1 MKGMITAA
9 SRIDAKTFRRFAYF
23 DTFSLKKRY
32 RKPLAFAA
40 IMLAFSLCC
49 FFLLGD
55 RPQAKLIG
63 GVLLGVGLALPLA
76 YFASFALS
84 VRAQIRSLKLAAGR
98 EAYTLTLSDQPE
110 GLEIVSAGGKERV
123 KLAWKKVYGAYR
135 VRGCIYLY
143 AHPTRAFLLPDGQA
157 SAPAD
162 EVFAFLVKQIGANR
176 TQDCRARR
184 RAR

>member
-32 RKPLAFAA
+32 RKPLGFAA

-55 RPQAKLIG
+55 RPQARLLG
-63 GVLLGVGLALPLA
+63 GVLLGVGIALPLA

-84 VRAQIRSLKLAAGR
+84 VRAQVKAMKLGEGR
-98 EAYTLTLSDQPE
+98 EAYRLTMTDQPE
-110 GLEIVSAGGKERV
+110 GLEIVSADGKERV
-123 KLAWKKVYGAYR
+123 KLKWKQVYGAYR
-135 VRGCIYLY
+135 VKGCVYLY

-162 EVFAFLVKQIGANR
+162 EVFAFLVNQIGKNR
-176 TQDCRARR
+176 TQDCRGRQSAR
-184 RAR
+184 

>member
-9 SRIDAKTFRRFAYF
+9 SRIDAQTFRRFAYF
-23 DTFSLKKRY
+23 DKFSLKKRY
-32 RKPLAFAA
+32 RKPLGFAA

-55 RPQAKLIG
+55 RPQARLLG
-63 GVLLGVGLALPLA
+63 GVLLGVGIALPLA

-84 VRAQIRSLKLAAGR
+84 VRAQVKAMKLGEGR
-98 EAYTLTLSDQPE
+98 EAYRLTMTDQPE
-110 GLEIVSAGGKERV
+110 GLEIVSADGKERV
-123 KLAWKKVYGAYR
+123 KLKWKQVYGAYR
-135 VRGCIYLY
+135 VKGCVYLY

-162 EVFAFLVKQIGANR
+162 EVFAFLVNQIGKNR
-176 TQDCRARR
+176 TQDCRGRQSAR
-184 RAR
+184 